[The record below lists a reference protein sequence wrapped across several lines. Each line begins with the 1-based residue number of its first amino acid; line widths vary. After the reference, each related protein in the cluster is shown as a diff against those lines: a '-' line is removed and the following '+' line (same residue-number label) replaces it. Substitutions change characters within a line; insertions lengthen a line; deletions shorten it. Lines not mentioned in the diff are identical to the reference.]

1 MYNGIGLQTP
11 RGSGTNG
18 YIQSNKFF
26 VKPKSARVD
35 TCPVGGS
42 AQPEGVGGIGK
53 PNKDILE
60 HDRKRQIQLR
70 VLVPQDAL
78 ADQGYTDAE
87 IAEKIREAK
96 KALEVELAASAST
109 ASGRPPLSK
118 RFSVTHT
125 HQIAAWKEQQMETM
139 RAAFKIG
146 MTRKRTR
153 NRVKNSFHDSEDDS
167 GHSYPEIY
175 FNEGDDDKEKKGF
188 EKQGYPIPSKKK
200 RSHDTDSDSDGDG
213 LAREKNGKQ
222 LNEVGGL
229 DSRHFDSYSGDE
241 KGKGKNEISMKYE
254 KTKLKAKGKK
264 KKKKR
269 HDSDEESSDSDSDKK
284 RQVHKKRKRYDTDS
298 DSDGVYFG

>member
-1 MYNGIGLQTP
+1 MYIGIGLQTP

-35 TCPVGGS
+35 TSAVGGS
-42 AQPEGVGGIGK
+42 AQPEGVGGIRK
-53 PNKDILE
+53 PNEDILE

-70 VLVPQDAL
+70 LLVLQDAL

-96 KALEVELAASAST
+96 KALDVELAASASS

-146 MTRKRTR
+146 KTRKRTR
-153 NRVKNSFHDSEDDS
+153 NRVKNNFHDSEDES
-167 GHSYPEIY
+167 GHFDPESY
-175 FNEGDDDKEKKGF
+175 FNEGDDDKDKKGF

-200 RSHDTDSDSDGDG
+200 RSHDTDSDSDG
-213 LAREKNGKQ
+213 EKNGKQ

-229 DSRHFDSYSGDE
+229 DSYSGDE
-241 KGKGKNEISMKYE
+241 KGKEKKEISMKYE
-254 KTKLKAKGKK
+254 KTKLKARGKKK

-269 HDSDEESSDSDSDKK
+269 HDSDEESSDSDSAKK
-284 RQVHKKRKRYDTDS
+284 RQVHKKRKRYDTNF
-298 DSDGVYFG
+298 DSDGSLFG